1 MGRTNPTYRD
11 ALRAIKERWA
21 EFRRALRRRDQPRF
35 DRLFEY
41 AREHAD
47 ASGLL
52 NHQNPLLPA
61 LLSIDLEQEARLDD
75 HGERLTELEQRLSET
90 VSEQQQSSADG
101 DTGGVERRS
110 WRRSPSISKP
120 PASATVVGKP
130 RTSET
135 EIGISTPHF
144 VPKRQQEYIHN
155 RRAMCNIHNFIHL
168 QYIPHVWTNRYVK
181 PSTRR

>member
-11 ALRAIKERWA
+11 ALRAIEERWA

-75 HGERLTELEQRLSET
+75 HEERLAELEQRLSET
-90 VSEQQQSSADG
+90 LGEQQQSSAEG
-101 DTGGVERRS
+101 DTGGVE
-110 WRRSPSISKP
+110 
-120 PASATVVGKP
+120 
-130 RTSET
+130 
-135 EIGISTPHF
+135 
-144 VPKRQQEYIHN
+144 
-155 RRAMCNIHNFIHL
+155 
-168 QYIPHVWTNRYVK
+168 
-181 PSTRR
+181 

>member
-1 MGRTNPTYRD
+1 VDGERYRGPIAMGRTNPTYRD
-11 ALRAIKERWA
+11 ALRAIEESWA

-75 HGERLTELEQRLSET
+75 HEERLEELEQRLSET
-90 VSEQQQSSADG
+90 RDEQQQSPVEGS
-101 DTGGVERRS
+101 TGGVE
-110 WRRSPSISKP
+110 
-120 PASATVVGKP
+120 
-130 RTSET
+130 
-135 EIGISTPHF
+135 
-144 VPKRQQEYIHN
+144 
-155 RRAMCNIHNFIHL
+155 
-168 QYIPHVWTNRYVK
+168 
-181 PSTRR
+181 

>member
-11 ALRAIKERWA
+11 ALRAIEERWA

-75 HGERLTELEQRLSET
+75 HEERLSELKQRLSET
-90 VSEQQQSSADG
+90 VVEQQQSSAEG
-101 DTGGVERRS
+101 NTGGVE
-110 WRRSPSISKP
+110 
-120 PASATVVGKP
+120 
-130 RTSET
+130 
-135 EIGISTPHF
+135 
-144 VPKRQQEYIHN
+144 
-155 RRAMCNIHNFIHL
+155 
-168 QYIPHVWTNRYVK
+168 
-181 PSTRR
+181 